1 MKGDN
6 NRPHASEDVVLD
18 LLRAAAAAGLRCPTN
33 EALRASLRAAGY
45 LGLPAEMVPSELAE
59 RGRLRVEIYGRSY
72 RVIEIDGQRT
82 AAAPNPGAPW
92 LIFDA
97 AGRHQI

>member
-6 NRPHASEDVVLD
+6 DRPHASEEVVLD
-18 LLRAAAAAGLRCPTN
+18 LLREATRGGLRCPTN

-45 LGLPAEMVPSELAE
+45 LGLPVEMVPSELAL
-59 RGRLRVEIYGRSY
+59 RGRLRTEVYGRNY

-82 AAAPNPGAPW
+82 APPPTPGTPW
-92 LIFDA
+92 RVIDA
-97 AGRHQI
+97 ERA